1 MTHDIAVRA
10 DQAAAALEKL
20 ANVWR
25 IGTAGRDRPE
35 KRQKPTT
42 ENELRQA
49 TNPFGEVA
57 RERARRRAIAEAQAE
72 ATNVASGNLDV
83 AKFGTALAH
92 RGLRDEA
99 GPLLALRQ
107 QQRLLESKIPD

>member
-1 MTHDIAVRA
+1 MTHDIAARA

-20 ANVWR
+20 ADLWR
-25 IGTAGRDRPE
+25 IGTAVRDPSQ
-35 KRQKPTT
+35 KRQKPTM
-42 ENELRQA
+42 EDELRQA

-72 ATNVASGNLDV
+72 ATNLRSGNLDV
-83 AKFGTALAH
+83 AQFGIALAR

-99 GPLLALRQ
+99 RPLLALRQ
-107 QQRLLESKIPD
+107 QQKLLESKIPD